1 MPLTERET
9 RGDSSQADQECG
21 LKYVRF
27 EVSLRYP
34 RDYNMKVL
42 PRLKK
47 KKFNVFQENKVTSTD
62 D

>member
-1 MPLTERET
+1 MPLTK
-9 RGDSSQADQECG
+9 RGKLEEIAYRQIRSMV
-21 LKYVRF
+21 LNVRF

-47 KKFNVFQENKVTSTD
+47 KKLMSFKKIK
-62 D
+62 